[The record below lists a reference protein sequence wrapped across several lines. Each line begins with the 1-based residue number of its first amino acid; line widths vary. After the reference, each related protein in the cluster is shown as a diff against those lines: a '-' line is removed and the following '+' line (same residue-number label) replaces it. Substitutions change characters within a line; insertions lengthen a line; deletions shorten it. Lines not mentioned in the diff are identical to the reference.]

1 MTRRTLALLASIVF
15 AAACTSEGGAT
26 PDSPTSSVAAPSAP
40 AAATASAAAT
50 AGATTA
56 PPSSTADPA
65 TSTASTAPEPTSTV
79 GASDPPS
86 AEPTDGS
93 TGAPVDGTTYD
104 QERFT
109 VVLPEGWEGVSSE
122 DDGYQERLTELQ
134 AQYEEDEQAISSLA
148 TLESVLDGGT
158 ISFIA
163 LDLGE
168 ATRTENF
175 IANMNVITQDLGGQS
190 LTLED
195 FVALNLEALEAQEGL
210 VGTVD
215 QRPAQ
220 LGESEATAVTYT
232 QEQASFQNATYQ
244 FYAVS
249 ETHAYVVTF
258 SSDTENFEQ
267 VQPTFDQI
275 AEGFVVK

>member
-1 MTRRTLALLASIVF
+1 MDRRTLVLLASMVF
-15 AAACTSEGGAT
+15 AGACTSESAVTTQGPA
-26 PDSPTSSVAAPSAP
+26 SLAASPSAT
-40 AAATASAAAT
+40 AAATASAT

-56 PPSSTADPA
+56 PPSPTAEPP
-65 TSTASTAPEPTSTV
+65 TPTASTAPGPTSTV
-79 GASDPPS
+79 GASDPPT

-93 TGAPVDGTTYD
+93 TGAPADGTTYD
-104 QERFT
+104 QETFT

-122 DDGYQERLTELQ
+122 VGYSERLTELQ
-134 AQYEEDEQAISSLA
+134 AEYEEDAQALSSLA
-148 TLESVLDGGT
+148 SLASVLDGGT

-163 LDLGE
+163 LDLNE
-168 ATRTENF
+168 ANRTQNF
-175 IANMNVITQDLGGQS
+175 IANMNVIAQDLGGQS

-195 FVALNLEALEAQEGL
+195 FVAVNMGAVEAQEGL
-210 VGTVD
+210 VGTVE

-232 QEQASFQNATYQ
+232 QERGSFQNVTYQ
-244 FYAVS
+244 FYTVS

-258 SSDTENFEQ
+258 SADTENFDQ

-275 AEGFVVK
+275 AEGFIVK

>member
-1 MTRRTLALLASIVF
+1 M
-15 AAACTSEGGAT
+15 
-26 PDSPTSSVAAPSAP
+26 
-40 AAATASAAAT
+40 
-50 AGATTA
+50 
-56 PPSSTADPA
+56 
-65 TSTASTAPEPTSTV
+65 
-79 GASDPPS
+79 
-86 AEPTDGS
+86 
-93 TGAPVDGTTYD
+93 DGTTYD

-134 AQYEEDEQAISSLA
+134 AQYEEDEQALASLA

-163 LDLGE
+163 LDLSE

-190 LTLED
+190 LTLD
-195 FVALNLEALEAQEGL
+195 TFVALNIEALEAQPGL

-232 QEQASFQNATYQ
+232 QEQAGFENATYQ

-258 SSDTENFEQ
+258 SSDTANFEQ

-275 AEGFVVK
+275 ADGFVVK

>member
-1 MTRRTLALLASIVF
+1 
-15 AAACTSEGGAT
+15 
-26 PDSPTSSVAAPSAP
+26 
-40 AAATASAAAT
+40 
-50 AGATTA
+50 
-56 PPSSTADPA
+56 
-65 TSTASTAPEPTSTV
+65 
-79 GASDPPS
+79 
-86 AEPTDGS
+86 
-93 TGAPVDGTTYD
+93 VDGTTYD
-104 QERFT
+104 QESFT
-109 VVLPEGWEGVSSE
+109 VVLPAGWEGVSAE

-195 FVALNLEALEAQEGL
+195 FVAVNMGALEAQEGL
-210 VGTVD
+210 VGTVE
-215 QRPAQ
+215 QRPAL